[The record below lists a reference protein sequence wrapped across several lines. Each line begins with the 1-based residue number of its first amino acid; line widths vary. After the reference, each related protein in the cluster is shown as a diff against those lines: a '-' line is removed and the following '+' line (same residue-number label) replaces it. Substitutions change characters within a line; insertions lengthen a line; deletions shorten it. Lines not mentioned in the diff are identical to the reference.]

1 MSMSGSAQCDGA
13 HLHFPFERW
22 PTIIAAPVQR
32 RRPVAFRIPSVRAW
46 LAQELGFAGGW
57 AGALWSAVGAGGAV
71 FFVLAVYQPFG
82 TREAQIE
89 HKFVL
94 LGGYGVI
101 TGLVVLLLH
110 RLTERFLRR
119 GTRWTRALLLAYCSG
134 LLVLAGPVNYAFYCW
149 AFGLSFSL
157 AGLGYFYQ
165 LSAAIAVLPLLLL
178 LWRGTRIPAERVEA
192 AAQPAAVET
201 PERPRTHVL
210 TGENKD
216 EALTVDSAD
225 LLLVKAADNYAE
237 VLYLDGQETRTRLL
251 RTSLSGLAQQ
261 LADTQVLRTHR
272 SYLVNIGRVLQCT
285 GNAQGFQL
293 RVAGVDE
300 TVPVSRAY
308 VAEVRAALKR
318 L

>member
-1 MSMSGSAQCDGA
+1 MSS
-13 HLHFPFERW
+13 L
-22 PTIIAAPVQR
+22 
-32 RRPVAFRIPSVRAW
+32 IPSVRAW
-46 LAQELGFAGGW
+46 LAQELGFASGW
-57 AGALWSAVGAGGAV
+57 AGALFSAVGVGAAV

-101 TGLVVLLLH
+101 TGLVVLLMH
-110 RLTERFLRR
+110 RLTEQFLRR
-119 GTRWTRALLLAYCSG
+119 GTRWTRALLLTYCAAAP
-134 LLVLAGPVNYAFYCW
+134 VLAGPVNYAFYCW
-149 AFGLSFSL
+149 AFELPFSL
-157 AGLGYFYQ
+157 AGLVYFYK
-165 LSAAIAVLPLLLL
+165 LTAAIAVLPFLLL
-178 LWRGTRIPAERVEA
+178 LWRGTSIPAEHVDA
-192 AAQPAAVET
+192 VAQPASVEI

-216 EALTVDSAD
+216 ESLTVNGAD
-225 LLLVKAADNYAE
+225 LLLAKAADNYAE

-261 LADTQVLRTHR
+261 LADTPMLRTHR
-272 SYLVNIGRVLQCT
+272 SYLVNIGRVRQCT

-300 TVPVSRAY
+300 TVPVSRTY
-308 VAEVRAALKR
+308 VAAVRAALKR
-318 L
+318 

>member
-1 MSMSGSAQCDGA
+1 MKNPKLHSGPS
-13 HLHFPFERW
+13 FV
-22 PTIIAAPVQR
+22 IITAPVRLR
-32 RRPVAFRIPSVRAW
+32 RHVPSRIPSVRAW
-46 LAQELGFAGGW
+46 LAQELGFAGGF

-89 HKFVL
+89 HKYVL

-119 GTRWTRALLLAYCSG
+119 GTRWTRALLLAYCAG
-134 LLVLAGPVNYAFYCW
+134 LLVVAGPVNYAFYCW
-149 AFGLSFSL
+149 AFGLHFSL
-157 AGLGYFYQ
+157 AGLAYFYQ

-178 LWRGTRIPAERVEA
+178 LWRGTRIPAERVDA
-192 AAQPAAVET
+192 AAEPVAI

-216 EALTVDSAD
+216 ETLTVDSAD

-237 VLYLDGQETRTRLL
+237 VLFLDGQVTRTRLL

-261 LADTQVLRTHR
+261 LANTPMMRTHR

-293 RVAGVDE
+293 RVAGIDE

-308 VAEVRAALKR
+308 VAAVRAALTR